1 MEKYTQAQK
10 EIADRARDIV
20 FANLERHV
28 TIAELAQEMHV
39 SQTQIKVCFNRVYGM
54 PVFSYARKARMEAA
68 AAQLEKTQDSI
79 LEIAGKYGYENGS
92 KFATAFRSVMGV
104 SPSQYRRRY
113 RWEQENGI
121 APHMTQVE
129 P

>member
-1 MEKYTQAQK
+1 METSKKNTNRSFLLCLLPFVIYVGYCIGLLDGQTVTLDTVSDQLK
-10 EIADRARDIV
+10 E
-20 FANLERHV
+20 
-28 TIAELAQEMHV
+28 
-39 SQTQIKVCFNRVYGM
+39 
-54 PVFSYARKARMEAA
+54 
-68 AAQLEKTQDSI
+68 TQDSI

>member
-68 AAQLEKTQDSI
+68 ADQLKETQDSI

-92 KFATAFRSVMGV
+92 KFATAFRSAMGV

>member
-1 MEKYTQAQK
+1 MEKYTHAQK

-68 AAQLEKTQDSI
+68 ADQLKETQDSI

-92 KFATAFRSVMGV
+92 KFAMAFRSVMGV

>member
-1 MEKYTQAQK
+1 MEQYTKAQK
-10 EIADRARDIV
+10 EIADRARDIM
-20 FANLERHV
+20 FSNLERHV

-79 LEIAGKYGYENGS
+79 LEIAGRYGYENGS
-92 KFATAFRSVMGV
+92 KFAAAFRSVMGV

-121 APHMTQVE
+121 AVDQ
-129 P
+129 